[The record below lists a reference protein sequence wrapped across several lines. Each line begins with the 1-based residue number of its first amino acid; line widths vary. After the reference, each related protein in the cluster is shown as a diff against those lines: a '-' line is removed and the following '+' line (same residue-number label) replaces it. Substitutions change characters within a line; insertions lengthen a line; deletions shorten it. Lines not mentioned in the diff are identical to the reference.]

1 MKKTATT
8 VIAVMLAAFL
18 LIPLAFA
25 LGGQD
30 DKPDIAFTAE
40 KDGLRAW
47 LTTSMNTDGK
57 PETAQVRLDNL
68 SSAYAEK
75 ITVSLS
81 SSDGAVW
88 VYTAPV
94 ALPTGNEPSASVAGN
109 TAGPVDIAVGTDMT
123 FTFLAQRTDTTTVGS
138 EDKGC
143 RTASRAGAAMISV
156 ISALGVALCFR
167 STKLTRRFFGIL
179 LVCVTVLAVATLPAG
194 ASDTVRSFTVSG
206 ESGGVTL
213 TAEVSYHH
221 NFKEKEVARSTGMER
236 FEITYFWGPHRND
249 ILNEE
254 YIKKIAECGF
264 TSIPMENNTVEN
276 NKAALTLLK
285 KYGLTCSALWDWR
298 INDLVHSS
306 ASFTQERV
314 DEVISE
320 VIADYGGYDNLRGYL
335 ITDEPS
341 EKLFPRLGMIT
352 SAIHRL
358 DPGRSVMIN
367 LYPITVSSKTL
378 GSPSYEK
385 HIDALCTQVDPD
397 YISYD
402 QYVFWANGK
411 YNMQVFNNLETV
423 RAAGLKHGKD
433 CMQIVLLTKHSTPK
447 NNYGDLTPTQIMW
460 EVNLDLVYG
469 MKRISYFTFWL
480 DKDLMDDGWTNSC
493 MNYLGEVYPH
503 YYDVQKINK
512 WLMPIG
518 RELFDKMSTAVFHLS
533 TTIPFNTVGY
543 TPYGDLGEIDGDDAV
558 IGFFDDE
565 SFMIV
570 NKNYQDGAEYERK
583 YTLKDHRGG
592 LEYFD
597 TDTGEW
603 RSADGAS
610 FMSYDEN
617 GCCVLT
623 IAPAAALLLRVKK

>member
-8 VIAVMLAAFL
+8 VIAAVLAAFL

-30 DKPDIAFTAE
+30 EKPDTAFTAE
-40 KDGLRAW
+40 KDGLKAW
-47 LTTSMNTDGK
+47 LTTSKNTDGK

-123 FTFLAQRTDTTTVGS
+123 FTFLAQRTDTPTVGS

-167 STKLTRRFFGIL
+167 STKLPRRFLGIL
-179 LVCVTVLAVATLPAG
+179 LVAVTVLTAAVLPVG
-194 ASDTVRSFTVSG
+194 AADTVRSFTVSI
-206 ESGGVTL
+206 ETGGRTVS
-213 TAEVSYHH
+213 AEISYHH
-221 NFKEKEVARSTGMER
+221 NFKEKEVARSTGMEK
-236 FEITYFWGPHRND
+236 FEITYFWGPHGND

-518 RELFDKMSTAVFHLS
+518 RELFDKMSTAVFHLG

-610 FMSYDEN
+610 FMSYDKN

>member
-1 MKKTATT
+1 MRKTLS
-8 VIAVMLAAFL
+8 ILLAVMFAALLTVLSLASDVAV
-18 LIPLAFA
+18 PSA
-25 LGGQD
+25 
-30 DKPDIAFTAE
+30 TAE
-40 KDGLRAW
+40 KDGLSAVI
-47 LTTSMNTDGK
+47 SADDATDHILVK
-57 PETAQVRLDNL
+57 VRNL
-68 SSAYAEK
+68 SSEYAGT
-75 ITVSLS
+75 ITVSVS
-81 SSDGAVW
+81 SSDGAEW
-88 VYTAPV
+88 LCRRTDDV
-94 ALPTGNEPSASVAGN
+94 AADLPGHPAVVLDPSDLSGPFDLDTGEERA
-109 TAGPVDIAVGTDMT
+109 MT
-123 FTFLAQRTDTTTVGS
+123 FIPL
-138 EDKGC
+138 
-143 RTASRAGAAMISV
+143 SV
-156 ISALGVALCFR
+156 ITETNQYVIEKSGCFMSSRPAAAVISLVSALCLALCFKG
-167 STKLTRRFFGIL
+167 TKLPRRFLGIL
-179 LVCVTVLAVATLPAG
+179 LVAVTVLTAAVLPVG
-194 ASDTVRSFTVSG
+194 AADTVRSFTVSI
-206 ESGGVTL
+206 ETGGRTVS
-213 TAEVSYHH
+213 AEISYHH

-236 FEITYFWGPHRND
+236 FEITYFWGPHGND

-320 VIADYGGYDNLRGYL
+320 VIADYGEYDNLRGYL

-518 RELFDKMSTAVFHLS
+518 RELFDKMSTAVFHLG

>member
-1 MKKTATT
+1 MRKTLS
-8 VIAVMLAAFL
+8 ILLAVMFAALLTVLSLAS
-18 LIPLAFA
+18 
-25 LGGQD
+25 D
-30 DKPDIAFTAE
+30 DAVPSATAE
-40 KDGLRAW
+40 KDGLSAVISADD
-47 LTTSMNTDGK
+47 TTDHILVK
-57 PETAQVRLDNL
+57 VRNL
-68 SSAYAEK
+68 SSEYAGT

-81 SSDGAVW
+81 SSDGIEWLCCRPDSV
-88 VYTAPV
+88 V
-94 ALPTGNEPSASVAGN
+94 ADIPDKSVVIVNQSDPS
-109 TAGPVDIAVGTDMT
+109 GPFDLEIGEEQAMT
-123 FTFLAQRTDTTTVGS
+123 FIPL
-138 EDKGC
+138 
-143 RTASRAGAAMISV
+143 SV
-156 ISALGVALCFR
+156 ITETNQYVIEKSGCFMSSRPAAAVISLVSALCLALCFKG
-167 STKLTRRFFGIL
+167 TKLPRRFLGIL
-179 LVCVTVLAVATLPAG
+179 LAAVTVLTAAVLPVG
-194 ASDTVRSFTVSG
+194 AADTVRSFTVG
-206 ESGGVTL
+206 IETGGRTVS
-213 TAEVSYHH
+213 AEISYHH

-236 FEITYFWGPHRND
+236 FEITYYWGPHGND

-518 RELFDKMSTAVFHLS
+518 RELFDKMSTAVFHLG

-570 NKNYQDGAEYERK
+570 NKNYQDGAEYERQ

-610 FMSYDEN
+610 FMSYNEN

>member
-1 MKKTATT
+1 
-8 VIAVMLAAFL
+8 
-18 LIPLAFA
+18 
-25 LGGQD
+25 
-30 DKPDIAFTAE
+30 
-40 KDGLRAW
+40 
-47 LTTSMNTDGK
+47 
-57 PETAQVRLDNL
+57 
-68 SSAYAEK
+68 
-75 ITVSLS
+75 
-81 SSDGAVW
+81 
-88 VYTAPV
+88 
-94 ALPTGNEPSASVAGN
+94 
-109 TAGPVDIAVGTDMT
+109 
-123 FTFLAQRTDTTTVGS
+123 
-138 EDKGC
+138 
-143 RTASRAGAAMISV
+143 
-156 ISALGVALCFR
+156 
-167 STKLTRRFFGIL
+167 
-179 LVCVTVLAVATLPAG
+179 
-194 ASDTVRSFTVSG
+194 
-206 ESGGVTL
+206 
-213 TAEVSYHH
+213 
-221 NFKEKEVARSTGMER
+221 
-236 FEITYFWGPHRND
+236 
-249 ILNEE
+249 
-254 YIKKIAECGF
+254 
-264 TSIPMENNTVEN
+264 MENNTVEN

-314 DEVISE
+314 DEVIRE

-518 RELFDKMSTAVFHLS
+518 RELFDKMSTAVFHLG

>member
-1 MKKTATT
+1 MRKTLS
-8 VIAVMLAAFL
+8 ILLAVMFAALLTVLSLASDVAV
-18 LIPLAFA
+18 PSA
-25 LGGQD
+25 
-30 DKPDIAFTAE
+30 TAE
-40 KDGLRAW
+40 KDGLSAVI
-47 LTTSMNTDGK
+47 SADDATDHILVK
-57 PETAQVRLDNL
+57 VRNL
-68 SSAYAEK
+68 SSEYAGT
-75 ITVSLS
+75 ITVSVS
-81 SSDGAVW
+81 SSDGAEW
-88 VYTAPV
+88 LCRRTDDV
-94 ALPTGNEPSASVAGN
+94 AADLPGHPAVVLDPSDLSGPFDLDTGEERA
-109 TAGPVDIAVGTDMT
+109 MT
-123 FTFLAQRTDTTTVGS
+123 FIPL
-138 EDKGC
+138 
-143 RTASRAGAAMISV
+143 SV
-156 ISALGVALCFR
+156 ITETNQYVIEKSGCFMSSRPAAAVISLVSALCLALCFKG
-167 STKLTRRFFGIL
+167 TKLPRRFLGIL
-179 LVCVTVLAVATLPAG
+179 LVAVTVLTAAVLPVG
-194 ASDTVRSFTVSG
+194 AADTVRSFTVSI
-206 ESGGVTL
+206 ETGGRTVS
-213 TAEVSYHH
+213 AEISYHH

-236 FEITYFWGPHRND
+236 FEITYYWGPHGND

-306 ASFTQERV
+306 ASFTHERV
-314 DEVISE
+314 DEVIRE

-447 NNYGDLTPTQIMW
+447 NNYGDLTPTQITW

-518 RELFDKMSTAVFHLS
+518 RELFDKMSTAVFHLG

>member
-8 VIAVMLAAFL
+8 VIATVLAAFL

-25 LGGQD
+25 LGGQN

-47 LTTSMNTDGK
+47 LTTSKNTDGK

-68 SSAYAEK
+68 SSVYAEK

-221 NFKEKEVARSTGMER
+221 NFKEKEVAGSTGMEK
-236 FEITYFWGPHRND
+236 FEITYFWGPHGND

-254 YIKKIAECGF
+254 YIKAIADCGF
-264 TSIPMENNTVEN
+264 TSIPIENNSIEN
-276 NKAALTLLK
+276 NKAALKLLK
-285 KYGLTCSALWDWR
+285 KYGLTCSAMWDPR
-298 INDLVHSS
+298 INHLVHTTENLT
-306 ASFTQERV
+306 AEQV
-314 DEVISE
+314 DATVKEV
-320 VIADYGGYDNLRGYL
+320 VDDYREFDNLRGYL
-335 ITDEPS
+335 LRDEPS
-341 EKLFPRLGMIT
+341 AKHFPRLGMIV
-352 SAIHRL
+352 SAIRRL
-358 DPGRSVMIN
+358 DPERSSMIN
-367 LYPITVSSKTL
+367 LFPNTVSPGTL
-378 GSPSYEK
+378 GSKTYAAHLDE
-385 HIDALCTQVDPD
+385 LCDIVDPH

-402 QYVFWANGK
+402 QYVLTEDGK
-411 YNMQVFNNLETV
+411 CNPRFYDSLEKI
-423 RAAGLKHGKD
+423 RRAGLKHGKD
-433 CMQIVLLTKHSTPK
+433 YMQIILLTKHSNK
-447 NNYGDLTPTQIMW
+447 NTHYADLTPTQITW

-469 MKRISYFTFWL
+469 MKRISYFTFWM
-480 DKDLMDDGWTNSC
+480 DKDLIDDGWTNSC
-493 MNYLGEVYPH
+493 MDYTGKKYQH
-503 YYDVQKINK
+503 YYDVQEINK
-512 WLMPIG
+512 WLLPLG
-518 RELFDKMSTAVFHLS
+518 RELFGKQSTAVYHLS
-533 TTIPFNTVGY
+533 EYPPSSSNRY
-543 TPYGDLGEIDGDDAV
+543 TSYGDLGEVEGSDAV

-570 NKNYQDGAEYERK
+570 NKNYRDGDDYRRS
-583 YTLKDHRGG
+583 YTLIDHSDG
-592 LEYFD
+592 LEYFN
-597 TDTGEW
+597 TASGKWET
-603 RSADGAS
+603 ADGAD
-610 FMSYDEN
+610 FMTKNEQGKY
-617 GCCVLT
+617 VLT
-623 IAPAAALLLRVKK
+623 LNAAAGVLLRVKK

>member
-1 MKKTATT
+1 MRKTLS
-8 VIAVMLAAFL
+8 ILLAVMFAALLTVLSLASDAAV
-18 LIPLAFA
+18 PSA
-25 LGGQD
+25 
-30 DKPDIAFTAE
+30 TAE
-40 KDGLRAW
+40 KDGLSAVISADD
-47 LTTSMNTDGK
+47 TTGHILVK
-57 PETAQVRLDNL
+57 VRNL
-68 SSAYAEK
+68 SSEYAGT

-81 SSDGAVW
+81 SSDGIEWLCCRPDSV
-88 VYTAPV
+88 V
-94 ALPTGNEPSASVAGN
+94 ADIPGKSVVIVDQSDPS
-109 TAGPVDIAVGTDMT
+109 GPFDLEIGEEQAMT
-123 FTFLAQRTDTTTVGS
+123 FIPL
-138 EDKGC
+138 
-143 RTASRAGAAMISV
+143 SV
-156 ISALGVALCFR
+156 ITETNQYVIEKSGCFMSSRPAAAVISLVSALCLALCFKG
-167 STKLTRRFFGIL
+167 TKLPRRFLGIL
-179 LVCVTVLAVATLPAG
+179 LVAVTVLTAAVLPVG
-194 ASDTVRSFTVSG
+194 AADTVRSFTVSI
-206 ESGGVTL
+206 ETGGRTVS
-213 TAEVSYHH
+213 AEISYHH

-236 FEITYFWGPHRND
+236 FEITYFWGPHGND

-314 DEVISE
+314 DEVIRE

-358 DPGRSVMIN
+358 DHGRSVMIN

-518 RELFDKMSTAVFHLS
+518 RELFDKMSTAVFHLG

-543 TPYGDLGEIDGDDAV
+543 TPYGDLGEIYGDDAV

>member
-1 MKKTATT
+1 MRKTLS
-8 VIAVMLAAFL
+8 ILLAVMFAALLTVLSLASDVAV
-18 LIPLAFA
+18 PSA
-25 LGGQD
+25 
-30 DKPDIAFTAE
+30 TAE
-40 KDGLRAW
+40 KDGLSAVISADD
-47 LTTSMNTDGK
+47 TTGHILVK
-57 PETAQVRLDNL
+57 VRNL
-68 SSAYAEK
+68 SSEYAGT
-75 ITVSLS
+75 ITVSVS
-81 SSDGAVW
+81 SSDGAEW
-88 VYTAPV
+88 LCRRTDDV
-94 ALPTGNEPSASVAGN
+94 AADLPGHPAVVLDPSDLSGPFDLDTGEERA
-109 TAGPVDIAVGTDMT
+109 MT
-123 FTFLAQRTDTTTVGS
+123 FIPL
-138 EDKGC
+138 
-143 RTASRAGAAMISV
+143 SV
-156 ISALGVALCFR
+156 ITETNQYVIEKSGCFMSSRPAAAVISLVSALCLALCFKG
-167 STKLTRRFFGIL
+167 TKLPRRFLGIL
-179 LVCVTVLAVATLPAG
+179 LVAVTVLTAAVLPVG
-194 ASDTVRSFTVSG
+194 AADTVRSFTVSI
-206 ESGGVTL
+206 ETGGRTVS
-213 TAEVSYHH
+213 AEISYHH

-236 FEITYFWGPHRND
+236 FEITYFWGPHGND

-320 VIADYGGYDNLRGYL
+320 VIADYGEYDNLRGYL

-518 RELFDKMSTAVFHLS
+518 RELFDKMSTAVFHLG

>member
-1 MKKTATT
+1 MRKTLSILLAVLFAALFT
-8 VIAVMLAAFL
+8 VLSLASDAAA
-18 LIPLAFA
+18 PSA
-25 LGGQD
+25 
-30 DKPDIAFTAE
+30 TAE
-40 KDGLRAW
+40 KDGLSAFI
-47 LTTSMNTDGK
+47 SADDATDHILVK
-57 PETAQVRLDNL
+57 VRNL
-68 SSAYAEK
+68 SSEYAGT
-75 ITVSLS
+75 ITVSVS
-81 SSDGAVW
+81 SSDGAEW
-88 VYTAPV
+88 
-94 ALPTGNEPSASVAGN
+94 LCR
-109 TAGPVDIAVGTDMT
+109 
-123 FTFLAQRTDTTTVGS
+123 RTDDVAADLPGHPAVVLDPSDLSGPFDLDTGEERALNFIPLAAIS
-138 EDKGC
+138 ETNQFVVEKRGC
-143 RTASRAGAAMISV
+143 FISSRPAAAAISLV
-156 ISALGVALCFR
+156 SALCLALCFKG
-167 STKLTRRFFGIL
+167 TKLPRRFLGIL
-179 LVCVTVLAVATLPAG
+179 LVAVTVLTAAVLPVG
-194 ASDTVRSFTVSG
+194 AADTVRSFTVSI
-206 ESGGVTL
+206 ETGGRKVS
-213 TAEVSYHH
+213 AEISYHY

-236 FEITYFWGPHRND
+236 FEITYFWGPHGND

-285 KYGLTCSALWDWR
+285 KYGLTCSALWDRR

-423 RAAGLKHGKD
+423 RKAGLKHGKD
-433 CMQIVLLTKHSTPK
+433 CMQIVLLTKHSTTK

-469 MKRISYFTFWL
+469 MKRTSYFTFWL

-512 WLMPIG
+512 WLLPIG
-518 RELFDKMSTAVFHLS
+518 RELFDKMSTAVFHLGA
-533 TTIPFNTVGY
+533 TIPFNTVGY

-597 TDTGEW
+597 TDSGEW

-610 FMSYDEN
+610 FMSYDKN

>member
-8 VIAVMLAAFL
+8 VIAAVLAAFL

-30 DKPDIAFTAE
+30 EKPDTAFTAE
-40 KDGLRAW
+40 KDGLKAW
-47 LTTSMNTDGK
+47 LTTSKNTDGK

-167 STKLTRRFFGIL
+167 STKLPRRFLGIL
-179 LVCVTVLAVATLPAG
+179 LVAVTVLTAAVLPVG
-194 ASDTVRSFTVSG
+194 AADTVRSFTVSI
-206 ESGGVTL
+206 ETGGRTVS
-213 TAEVSYHH
+213 AEISYHH
-221 NFKEKEVARSTGMER
+221 NFKEKEVARSTGMEK
-236 FEITYFWGPHRND
+236 FEITYFWGPHGND

-518 RELFDKMSTAVFHLS
+518 RELFDKMSTAVFHLG

-543 TPYGDLGEIDGDDAV
+543 MPYGDLGEIDGDDAV

>member
-1 MKKTATT
+1 MRKTLS
-8 VIAVMLAAFL
+8 ILLAVMFAALLTVLSLASDAAV
-18 LIPLAFA
+18 PSA
-25 LGGQD
+25 
-30 DKPDIAFTAE
+30 TAE
-40 KDGLRAW
+40 KDGLSAVISADD
-47 LTTSMNTDGK
+47 TTDHILVK
-57 PETAQVRLDNL
+57 VRNL
-68 SSAYAEK
+68 SSEYAGT
-75 ITVSLS
+75 ITVSLG
-81 SSDGAVW
+81 SSDGIEWLCCLPDSV
-88 VYTAPV
+88 V
-94 ALPTGNEPSASVAGN
+94 ADIPGKSVVIVNQSDPS
-109 TAGPVDIAVGTDMT
+109 GPFDLDIGEEQAMT
-123 FTFLAQRTDTTTVGS
+123 FIPLNVITETHQYVIEKS
-138 EDKGC
+138 GC
-143 RTASRAGAAMISV
+143 FMSSRPAAAV
-156 ISALGVALCFR
+156 ISLVSALCLALCFKG
-167 STKLTRRFFGIL
+167 TKLPRRFLGIL
-179 LVCVTVLAVATLPAG
+179 LAAVTVLTAAVLPVG
-194 ASDTVRSFTVSG
+194 AADTVRSFTVSI
-206 ESGGVTL
+206 ETGGRTVS
-213 TAEVSYHH
+213 AEISYHH

-236 FEITYFWGPHRND
+236 FEITYYWGPHGND

-276 NKAALTLLK
+276 NKAALALLK

-518 RELFDKMSTAVFHLS
+518 RELFDKMSTAVFHLG

>member
-1 MKKTATT
+1 MRKTLS
-8 VIAVMLAAFL
+8 ILLAVMFAALLTVLSLASDVAV
-18 LIPLAFA
+18 PSA
-25 LGGQD
+25 
-30 DKPDIAFTAE
+30 TAE
-40 KDGLRAW
+40 KDGLSAVI
-47 LTTSMNTDGK
+47 SADDATDHILVK
-57 PETAQVRLDNL
+57 VRNL
-68 SSAYAEK
+68 SSEYAGT
-75 ITVSLS
+75 ITVSVS
-81 SSDGAVW
+81 SSDGAEW
-88 VYTAPV
+88 LCRRTDDV
-94 ALPTGNEPSASVAGN
+94 AADLPGHPAVVLDPSDLSGPFDLDTGEERA
-109 TAGPVDIAVGTDMT
+109 MT
-123 FTFLAQRTDTTTVGS
+123 FIPL
-138 EDKGC
+138 
-143 RTASRAGAAMISV
+143 SV
-156 ISALGVALCFR
+156 ITETNQYVIEKSGCFMSSRPAAAVISLVSALCLALCFKG
-167 STKLTRRFFGIL
+167 TKLPRRFLGIL
-179 LVCVTVLAVATLPAG
+179 LVAVTVLTAAVLPAG
-194 ASDTVRSFTVSG
+194 AADTVRSFTVSI
-206 ESGGVTL
+206 ETGGRTVS
-213 TAEVSYHH
+213 AEISYHH

-236 FEITYFWGPHRND
+236 FEITYYWGPHGND

-314 DEVISE
+314 DEVIRE

-447 NNYGDLTPTQIMW
+447 NNYGDLTPTQITW

-518 RELFDKMSTAVFHLS
+518 RELFDKMSTAVFHLG